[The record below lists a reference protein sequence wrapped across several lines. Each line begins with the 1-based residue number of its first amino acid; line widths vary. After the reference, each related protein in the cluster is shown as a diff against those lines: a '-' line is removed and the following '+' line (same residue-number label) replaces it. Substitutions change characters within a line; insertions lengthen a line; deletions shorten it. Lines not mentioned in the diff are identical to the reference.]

1 MRVNAR
7 LDDSYEDKFAYLQ
20 QATHLCVSDIVRESV
35 DRYYEAVKAEQ
46 ARRAR
51 SLDALVGMVDDDDA
65 PLDLSTNAKQYVGE
79 AIEAKHARQ
88 AEAMA
93 AWRAGRADR

>member
-20 QATHLCVSDIVRESV
+20 EATHLCVSDIVRESV

-46 ARRAR
+46 ASKRH
-51 SLDALVGMVDDDDA
+51 SLDALVGAFEGRPDTPD
-65 PLDLSTNAKQYVGE
+65 DLSTNYKKYVAE
-79 AIEAKHARQ
+79 AIDAKYPRH
-88 AEAMA
+88 
-93 AWRAGRADR
+93 GDR